1 MVTRAEL
8 QTVEQEA
15 KARWKGLLALAAML
29 RCRGFKIER
38 GAELSQLPSAHVPC
52 VVILGRNHEASSLCA
67 TLEAHGI
74 DAGTVRTLE
83 EAAAL
88 TQKEGVRLIVVDESF
103 VDSASACW
111 QLRQQRIVL
120 IVLLGASP
128 EKEGWET
135 AANVEADAYLG
146 KQMSLAEQ
154 AARIKAMLRR
164 H

>member
-1 MVTRAEL
+1 MVTRGEL
-8 QTVEQEA
+8 QTVAQET
-15 KARWKGLLALAAML
+15 KARWKGLLALAATL
-29 RCRGFKIER
+29 CRRGLKTER
-38 GAELSQLPSAHVPC
+38 GVELPQPPSTHVPC
-52 VVILGRNHEASSLCA
+52 VVILGRNHEASNLRA
-67 TLEAHGI
+67 TLEAQGI

-103 VDSASACW
+103 IDTASACW
-111 QLRQQRIVL
+111 QLRQHRTVP

-128 EKEGWET
+128 EKEGWVT

>member
-1 MVTRAEL
+1 MVTKAEL

-15 KARWKGLLALAAML
+15 KTRWKGLLALAATL
-29 RCRGFKIER
+29 RCRGLKAEQ
-38 GAELSQLPSAHVPC
+38 GAELSQPPSEHIPC
-52 VVILGRNHEASSLCA
+52 VVILGRNHEASNLLA
-67 TLEAHGI
+67 TLEAQGI

-88 TQKEGVRLIVVDESF
+88 TRKEGVRLIVVDESF
-103 VDSASACW
+103 VDTASACW
-111 QLRQQRIVL
+111 RLRQHRTVP

-146 KQMSLAEQ
+146 KRMSLAEQ